1 MKRIVI
7 FNGLTFKFW
16 INNEQKKKFVDSI
29 EISSYKKEKNF
40 INSSHCTRLLNFL
53 DIYDIVFASKKV
65 KYLGKKR
72 ISLGE
77 INVCSNE
84 GVTYGI

>member
-1 MKRIVI
+1 M
-7 FNGLTFKFW
+7 
-16 INNEQKKKFVDSI
+16 
-29 EISSYKKEKNF
+29 EISYKKEKNF